1 MRSVIVILAVLLLLP
16 SCMKEEL
23 PAPRAPR
30 GDARSTQ
37 LCLGAG
43 YANQLWFDLSSG
55 AIVSENVRT
64 AWDLAFESAPAGW
77 RVLLNGSRLMT
88 VWPLGAVDISQPHDT
103 AGLSAI
109 RRVDAAS
116 LHPDS
121 LAFGDWR
128 EANGVFIVDLGLA
141 PDGTHMGLR
150 KLRIDDCSNDSY
162 AVTHAMLDGSSVSTS
177 IVSKDQQRSF
187 TSWGFA
193 QGVLPV
199 EPVMGSWDLCFTQF
213 THRFEEFSLDYLV
226 NGVLSATT
234 TRIARVT
241 GRDFASITAADT
253 LSFPLRSERN
263 VIGYDWKVYSFT
275 TSSYSIVPGLAFI
288 VKDADGYLYKM
299 RFVEFYGPQGQTG
312 CPLFETVP
320 L

>member
-1 MRSVIVILAVLLLLP
+1 
-16 SCMKEEL
+16 MKEEL
-23 PAPRAPR
+23 PAPSAPR

-37 LCLGAG
+37 LCMGAG

-55 AIVSENVRT
+55 TVVSENVRT
-64 AWDLAFESAPAGW
+64 TWDLAFESAPTGW

-88 VWPLGAVDISQPHDT
+88 LWPLGAVDIAQPHDT
-103 AGLSAI
+103 AGLAAV

-128 EANGVFIVDLGLA
+128 GTNGVFIVDLGLA
-141 PDGTHMGLR
+141 PDGTPMGLR
-150 KLRIDDCSNDSY
+150 KLRINGFDGDAYSITY
-162 AVTHAMLDGSSVSTS
+162 AMLDGSGITNS
-177 IVSKDQQRSF
+177 IVPKDAQRSF
-187 TSWGFA
+187 TSWSFT
-193 QGVLPV
+193 QGVLPI
-199 EPVMGSWDLCFTQF
+199 EPVTGSWDLCFTQY
-213 THRFEEFSLDYLV
+213 THRFEELSLDYLV
-226 NGVLSATT
+226 NGVLAATT
-234 TRIARVT
+234 TRIARVA
-241 GRDFASITAADT
+241 GRDFASITVADT
-253 LSFPLRSERN
+253 LIFPFRSERN

-275 TSSYSIVPGLAFI
+275 TSSYSIVPDLAFI

>member
-1 MRSVIVILAVLLLLP
+1 MRIVIMILAVLVLLP

-37 LCLGAG
+37 LCMGTG

-55 AIVSENVRT
+55 SVVSENVRT
-64 AWDLAFESAPAGW
+64 TWDLAFESAPAGW

-88 VWPLGAVDISQPHDT
+88 VWPLGAVDIAQPHDT
-103 AGLSAI
+103 AGLGAS

-128 EANGVFIVDLGLA
+128 GTNGVFIVDLGLA

-150 KLRIDDCSNDSY
+150 KLRFSNHGPDGYSI
-162 AVTHAMLDGSSVSTS
+162 THAMLDGSAVMST
-177 IVSKDQQRSF
+177 VVPKDPQRSF
-187 TSWGFA
+187 TSWSFA
-193 QGVLPV
+193 QGVLPI
-199 EPVMGSWDLCFTQF
+199 EPIMGEWDLCFTQF

-226 NGVLSATT
+226 NGVLGATT
-234 TRIARVT
+234 TRIARIT
-241 GRDFASITAADT
+241 GLDFTAITAADT
-253 LSFPLRSERN
+253 LSFPFRSERN
-263 VIGYDWKVYSFT
+263 AIGY
-275 TSSYSIVPGLAFI
+275 
-288 VKDADGYLYKM
+288 
-299 RFVEFYGPQGQTG
+299 
-312 CPLFETVP
+312 
-320 L
+320 